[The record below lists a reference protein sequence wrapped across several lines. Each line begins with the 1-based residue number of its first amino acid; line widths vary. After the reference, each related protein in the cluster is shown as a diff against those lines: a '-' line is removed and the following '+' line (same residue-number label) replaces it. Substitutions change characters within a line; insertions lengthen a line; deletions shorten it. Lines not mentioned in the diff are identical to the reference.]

1 MNKKSIL
8 ARNTNKK
15 KLISAIYLLFKK
27 SKAIRRNHTVSYSI
41 DEIDR
46 QLMRKLQQHAR
57 ITIVQLSK
65 ELHMSAPSIR
75 ERILRLEEQ
84 GIITGYH
91 AAFDD
96 KQLNLH
102 LTTFM
107 MIKTERCQEVVAF
120 CEQALEVTDLHR
132 ISGEYNYLLRIQTTS
147 MEELVHFQENIGR
160 LGVSKSH
167 VSIKNIFEHR
177 YPKF

>member
-1 MNKKSIL
+1 M
-8 ARNTNKK
+8 
-15 KLISAIYLLFKK
+15 
-27 SKAIRRNHTVSYSI
+27 SYSI

-107 MIKTERCQEVVAF
+107 MIKTERCQEVVEF

-147 MEELVHFQENIGR
+147 MEELVRFQENIGR

-177 YPKF
+177 YPIF

>member
-1 MNKKSIL
+1 MNKKSTL